1 MGRDTTKV
9 YIGTY
14 PHPAGMIGLHLM
26 LDGVMRAPVSSETVE
41 SILRELPGRIGMKII
56 AGPVIV
62 EGNACNPG
70 WTGFVVIDKSHI
82 AIHTFIEGNR
92 ISIDVYSCQPFDA
105 EEVERYLNEK
115 ISLTRVNKRVIN
127 RSEA

>member
-1 MGRDTTKV
+1 
-9 YIGTY
+9 
-14 PHPAGMIGLHLM
+14 MIGLHLM
-26 LDGVMRAPVSSETVE
+26 LDGVMRAPVTRELVD

-56 AGPVIV
+56 AGPVVV
-62 EGNACNPG
+62 EGNSCNPG

-82 AIHTFIEGNR
+82 AIHTFTEGDR

-105 EEVERYLNEK
+105 DEVERYLRAK
-115 ISLTRVNKRVIN
+115 ISLTRVNKHFLT

>member
-1 MGRDTTKV
+1 
-9 YIGTY
+9 
-14 PHPAGMIGLHLM
+14 M
-26 LDGVMRAPVSSETVE
+26 LDGVMLVPVSGELVE

-56 AGPVIV
+56 AGPVVV
-62 EGNACNPG
+62 EGNPCNQG

-82 AIHTFIEGNR
+82 AIHTFTEGDR

-105 EEVERYLNEK
+105 DEVESYLRTK
-115 ISLTRVNKRVIN
+115 VSLTSVDKHFLT

>member
-1 MGRDTTKV
+1 MRRGITKV

-14 PHPAGMIGLHLM
+14 PLPGGMIGLHLM
-26 LDGVMRAPVSSETVE
+26 LDGLMGTPVTSEMVD

-56 AGPVIV
+56 AGPVVV
-62 EGNACNPG
+62 EGNPCNPG

-82 AIHTFIEGNR
+82 AIHTFTEGNR

-105 EEVERYLNEK
+105 EEVEHYLSQK
-115 ISLTRVNKRVIN
+115 IALTHLNKRLVN
-127 RSEA
+127 RS

>member
-1 MGRDTTKV
+1 
-9 YIGTY
+9 
-14 PHPAGMIGLHLM
+14 MIGLHLM
-26 LDGVMRAPVSSETVE
+26 LDGVMRAPVASETVE
-41 SILRELPGRIGMKII
+41 SILHELPGRIGMKII

-82 AIHTFIEGNR
+82 AIHTFTEGNR

-105 EEVERYLNEK
+105 DEVEHYLNEK
-115 ISLTRVNKRVIN
+115 ISLTRVNKRVVN